1 MVKPKIIFLTIY
13 LNMKKEVK
21 TRNQE
26 IYLSGELLIKRD
38 LRRSHSKRLMLCS
51 TLVLLNAFRGAGV
64 KLHGHLQCLKI

>member
-1 MVKPKIIFLTIY
+1 
-13 LNMKKEVK
+13 MKKEVK

-51 TLVLLNAFRGAGV
+51 TLVLLNAFLGEVAWTLTVFKNLR
-64 KLHGHLQCLKI
+64 L